1 MRRGILFLNPRAGT
15 FSPGDES
22 SLRTMAA
29 EHDLRVLDV
38 HPSLDVRAAVREA
51 LDAGMRT
58 FVVAGG
64 DGSVHHVAQALVHT
78 EGILGVVPV
87 GSVNHLAR
95 DLQVPLGDWRA
106 AFEIAIKGEVR
117 QIDVGRANGR
127 YFINSVMAGLYT
139 TVNDYRERFRSVNSR
154 WAAYAKAARLALRHF
169 PHVTLVVEHDGRVE
183 TFRTQMFVVAVNAYD
198 LSQVGMVAPKTTL
211 HDGRLS
217 MYSLSLMKRL
227 QFMRAA
233 AMYFRGK
240 IGDVQGFRTIR
251 TAQLR
256 VDTGKRRLRVS
267 LDGEL
272 IDVQTPLQIAAVPSS
287 LLVRAPTPA
296 SRSTLPR
303 LPPHAPPTAS
313 PA

>member
-1 MRRGILFLNPRAGT
+1 MRRGILVLNPRAGT

-22 SLRTMAA
+22 RLRTMAA

-38 HPSLDVRAAVREA
+38 RPELDLRAAVREA
-51 LDAGMRT
+51 LEAGMRT

-64 DGSVHHVAQALVHT
+64 DGTLHHVAQHLVHT
-78 EGILGVVPV
+78 DGILGVIPV

-95 DLQVPLGDWRA
+95 DLQVPIGDWRA
-106 AFEIAIKGEVR
+106 AFEIAIRGEVR

-139 TVNDYRERFRSVNSR
+139 TVNEYRERFRSINSR
-154 WAAYAKAARLALRHF
+154 WAAYAKAARLALHHF
-169 PHVTLVVEHDGRVE
+169 PHVSLVVEHDGRVE

-217 MYSLSLMKRL
+217 IYSLSVMNRF
-227 QFMRAA
+227 QFVTAA
-233 AMYFRGK
+233 AKYFRGR
-240 IGDVQGFRTIR
+240 IGDEPGFRAIR

-256 VDTGKRRLRVS
+256 VDTGKRRLRIS

-272 IDVQTPLQIAAVPSS
+272 IDVQTPLQIAAVASG
-287 LLVRAPTPA
+287 LLVRAPQA
-296 SRSTLPR
+296 
-303 LPPHAPPTAS
+303 
-313 PA
+313 

>member
-29 EHDLRVLDV
+29 ENGLRVLDV
-38 HPSLDVRAAVREA
+38 RPDLDVRATVREA
-51 LDAGMRT
+51 LDAGLRA

-78 EGILGVVPV
+78 EGVLGVVPV

-95 DLQVPLGDWRA
+95 DLQVPVGDWRA
-106 AFEIAIKGEVR
+106 AFEVALRGEVR
-117 QIDVGRANGR
+117 QIDVGRVNGR
-127 YFINSVMAGLYT
+127 YFINSVMLGIYP
-139 TVNDYRERFRSVNSR
+139 TVSEYRERFRSMHSR
-154 WAAYAKAARLALRHF
+154 WSAYFKAARLALRHF
-169 PHVTLVVEHDGRVE
+169 PHVTLVVEMEGRVE

-217 MYSLSLMKRL
+217 IYSLSFMSRT
-227 QFMRAA
+227 QFIRAA
-233 AMYFRGK
+233 AKYFRGR
-240 IGDVQGFRTIR
+240 ISDVPGFRSVR
-251 TAQLR
+251 TTQLR
-256 VDTGKRRLRVS
+256 VDTGRRRLRVS

-272 IDVQTPLQIAAVPSS
+272 TDMQTPLQIAAVPSS
-287 LLVRAPTPA
+287 LLVRAPEA
-296 SRSTLPR
+296 
-303 LPPHAPPTAS
+303 
-313 PA
+313 